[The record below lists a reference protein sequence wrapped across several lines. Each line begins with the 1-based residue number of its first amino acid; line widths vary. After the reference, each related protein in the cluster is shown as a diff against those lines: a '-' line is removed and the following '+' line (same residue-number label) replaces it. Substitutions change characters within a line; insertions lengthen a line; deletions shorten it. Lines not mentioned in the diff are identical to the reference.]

1 MFDVQ
6 ANWPAVAELIY
17 SSAFRAWLVAAGV
30 LVAGHYHAM
39 AAATRRAPF
48 LVKYAVL
55 PMLTGSG
62 VGMIWAG
69 ATGDTAGGGLYS
81 AAAAGLMVTVNLS
94 VWASG
99 AYVSAAFDRAAE
111 IQERIKRSGHLFVAD
126 IRSMADAVNIPD
138 SEAAALEKE
147 RERQP

>member
-6 ANWPAVAELIY
+6 ANWPALGEFIFSTGLRV
-17 SSAFRAWLVAAGV
+17 WLVVSGA

-39 AAATRRAPF
+39 AAATKRAPF
-48 LVKYAVL
+48 LIKYAAL
-55 PMLTGSG
+55 PMLTGAG

-69 ATGDTAGGGLYS
+69 ATGDAAGGGLYS
-81 AAAAGLMVTVNLS
+81 SAAAGLMVTVNLS

-99 AYVSAAFDRAAE
+99 AYVSAMLDRAAE
-111 IQERIKRSGHLFVAD
+111 VQERIKRSGHLFVAD

-138 SEAAALEKE
+138 SEAAAKKKE